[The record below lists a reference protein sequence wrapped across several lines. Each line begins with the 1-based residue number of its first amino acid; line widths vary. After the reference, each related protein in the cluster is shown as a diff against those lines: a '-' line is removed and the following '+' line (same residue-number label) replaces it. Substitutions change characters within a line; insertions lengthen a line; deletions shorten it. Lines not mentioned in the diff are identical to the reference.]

1 MGRMCSVTRR
11 EQDVRCCRNVD
22 RQEMCTAAVNTCT
35 PSVCRCKSCVL
46 TDTGGVVEPGSV
58 GRMCTG
64 AVTKILR

>member
-35 PSVCRCKSCVL
+35 PSVCSCRSCEQNVY
-46 TDTGGVVEPGSV
+46 
-58 GRMCTG
+58 
-64 AVTKILR
+64 